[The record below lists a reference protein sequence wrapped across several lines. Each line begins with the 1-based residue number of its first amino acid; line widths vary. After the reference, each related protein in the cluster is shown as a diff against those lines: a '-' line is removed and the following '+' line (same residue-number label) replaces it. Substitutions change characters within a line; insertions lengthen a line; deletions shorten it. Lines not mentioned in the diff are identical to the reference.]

1 MSDKGQLFLLS
12 TPIGNLEYI
21 TYRAVRTL
29 KEADLVAAEDTRRA
43 VKLLNHFEIKV
54 PLTSYHMHNERAKT
68 GSLLDRVSAGEKVVV
83 LSDAGTPAIADPG
96 FYIVREAVE
105 QGIEPVVI
113 PGVSA
118 LTFAAVAAGLPVDEF
133 VFAGF
138 LPVKKGKRQKTL
150 ERLQATQMTCFLF
163 ESPYKINKLLTEI
176 SEHLGSETQVSL
188 VREATKIYE
197 EVIRGTAGELAK
209 QYKDKNWKGELVV
222 GIDMKTSSKADPQ

>member
-1 MSDKGQLFLLS
+1 MSEDGQLFLLS
-12 TPIGNLEYI
+12 TPIGNLEDI
-21 TYRAVRTL
+21 TYRAVRIL

-54 PLTSYHMHNERAKT
+54 HLTSYHMHNERAKT
-68 GSLLDRVSAGEKVVV
+68 GSLLDKVNAGQKVVV

-105 QGIEPVVI
+105 RGIEPVVI

-118 LTFAAVAAGLPVDEF
+118 VTFAAVAAGLPVDEF
-133 VFAGF
+133 IFAGF

-150 ERLQATQMTCFLF
+150 ERLRESQMTCFLF
-163 ESPYKINKLLTEI
+163 ESPYKINKLLGEI
-176 SEHLGSETQVSL
+176 TEHLGYNTQVSL

-197 EVIRGTAGELAK
+197 EVIRGAAGDLAEK
-209 QYKDKNWKGELVV
+209 YKDKNWKGELVV
-222 GIDMKTSSKADPQ
+222 AIDMKTTSVESQQ